1 MSAQPDEDRP
11 PLLPR
16 RPGWVG
22 LARPSLTRVL
32 LRRADAQPREEWQ
45 GSEEW
50 RGLSDLGRRQAEDLV
65 GRLAGLSVH
74 RVLSSPS
81 LRCRQTVVP
90 LALSLGVEVEV
101 CPELAHGAGLGRLRP
116 LLLEA
121 ATDGAVFCTH
131 REVLQTLFAEL
142 SGGSVP
148 ARVAPAASWTLLTGR
163 DVALAPLG

>member
-1 MSAQPDEDRP
+1 MSAQPDDGRT
-11 PLLPR
+11 PLLSR
-16 RPGWVG
+16 RSRLVG

-32 LRRADAQPREEWQ
+32 LRRADAQPREEWL

-50 RGLSDLGRRQAEDLV
+50 RGLSDRGRQQAEELV
-65 GRLAGLSVH
+65 ERLAGLSVH

-101 CPELAHGAGLGRLRP
+101 CPELAHGAGPERLRS
-116 LLLEA
+116 LLLDE

-142 SGGSVP
+142 SGSSAP
-148 ARVAPAASWTLLTGR
+148 ARVAPAASWTLLTGP
-163 DVALAPLG
+163 DAALAPLG

>member
-11 PLLPR
+11 PLLPHR
-16 RPGWVG
+16 SRLVG
-22 LARPSLTRVL
+22 LARPPLPRVL
-32 LRRADAQPREEWQ
+32 LRRADAQPREEWL

-50 RGLSDLGRRQAEDLV
+50 RGLSELGRRQAEELV
-65 GRLAGLSVH
+65 ERLAGLSVH

-90 LALSLGVEVEV
+90 LARSLGVEVEV
-101 CPELAHGAGLGRLRP
+101 LPELAHGAGLGRLRP
-116 LLLEA
+116 LLLDE

-148 ARVAPAASWTLLTGR
+148 AQVAPAASWTLLTGP